1 MDVLNRTSNETTT
14 ISSLLEHVTYQDLL
28 IGCILA
34 ISGNLL
40 ISISLNVQKYTHMKN
55 EALGDQIHYTKDPL
69 WWIGLVLMAVGEI
82 GNFSA
87 YGFAPASLVAPLGT
101 TTVVANIFLAAIFLK
116 EKIRAE
122 HLFGSALTVIG
133 AFLIVTFSSSKEK
146 VFEGSEVT
154 EALKTMTFTVY
165 IIIEIIVLGVVLFL
179 LYKVKMKKVVIYLLI
194 ADIIAS
200 ITVICAKAVSG
211 MLQLTFEGFS
221 QMSYPGL
228 YIMAIAMVVSAVIQ
242 VKYLNM
248 AMREFNSTVVVPT
261 HFVFFTISAILA
273 GIIFYKEFWGM
284 NGLEICMFLVGC
296 ILSFIGVYFITVGK
310 TPGSIEET
318 QGEPLNNTEH
328 SQQVSPSLF
337 PSWLFATINVG
348 EVQPKGEVSHLTDTD
363 REPILPTDVVY
374 HASDDT
380 LFSEGDQQQQNYG
393 ATTDST

>member
-1 MDVLNRTSNETTT
+1 
-14 ISSLLEHVTYQDLL
+14 
-28 IGCILA
+28 
-34 ISGNLL
+34 
-40 ISISLNVQKYTHMKN
+40 KYTHMKN

-211 MLQLTFEGFS
+211 MLQLTFEGYS

-242 VKYLNM
+242 VKWITFNM
-248 AMREFNSTVVVPT
+248 Y
-261 HFVFFTISAILA
+261 FTA
-273 GIIFYKEFWGM
+273 
-284 NGLEICMFLVGC
+284 
-296 ILSFIGVYFITVGK
+296 
-310 TPGSIEET
+310 
-318 QGEPLNNTEH
+318 
-328 SQQVSPSLF
+328 
-337 PSWLFATINVG
+337 WLFATINVG

>member
-1 MDVLNRTSNETTT
+1 MKTRDREIQRFDLFVMSLRHMDN
-14 ISSLLEHVTYQDLL
+14 Y
-28 IGCILA
+28 
-34 ISGNLL
+34 
-40 ISISLNVQKYTHMKN
+40 
-55 EALGDQIHYTKDPL
+55 
-69 WWIGLVLMAVGEI
+69 
-82 GNFSA
+82 
-87 YGFAPASLVAPLGT
+87 YGIQHIPCCHL
-101 TTVVANIFLAAIFLK
+101 LK

-133 AFLIVTFSSSKEK
+133 AFLIVTFSSSVTVDFSDILQYKKEK